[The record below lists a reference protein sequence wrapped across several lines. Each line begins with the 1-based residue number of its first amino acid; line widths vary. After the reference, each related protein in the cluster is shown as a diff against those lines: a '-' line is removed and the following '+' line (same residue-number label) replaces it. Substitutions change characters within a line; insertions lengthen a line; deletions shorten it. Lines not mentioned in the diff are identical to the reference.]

1 MAYSYEEYRV
11 FYYVNQL
18 MGWLENNTL
27 AKGAVERN
35 LYQWTKGYRLPQPH
49 QRPKES
55 ESAYIHRAGTYWKK
69 RMAQLAKK
77 SSLQPVSPLGK
88 NLDFLAQVFDFTDNE
103 RIIVEFLSLFTATE
117 LMGRFACCCNE
128 HVTGNLSMLLYLLH
142 CSRHEIDKL
151 IGTHSKLRKWG
162 LIQSTRMGNQ
172 QLVLEEK
179 TSHFLMTSF
188 PDATARQQALVGERF
203 TCDWKPKD
211 FPFVPETSFAVKLF
225 QTAGREKG
233 CNILLYGEPGT
244 GKTSFAGMLA
254 ASGGRNL
261 YTVAENRP
269 EEEEAANRLQELYR
283 KQAIMAKI
291 PQVCLLFDEAEDV
304 FSAVYNKK
312 GRYNKVEINRLLE
325 NNSVPVI
332 WTTNNIQDID
342 PAFIRRFTLAICF
355 EKPDIFLRKKMW
367 KKYLEQNQLHTSAH
381 TLHHLASE
389 FEISP
394 ALMAGA
400 TRAARLTKGDI
411 QTVKNHV
418 EIMTRALNGGNEVAF
433 PTDNKS
439 KFYPALIQADT
450 DLVALAKQIKQLG
463 QLNFSLC
470 LYGASG
476 TGKSAYARFLAHQLG
491 LEVFQRR
498 ASDLISPYV
507 GETEQNIARAFA
519 KAKAEK
525 SMLIFDE
532 ADSFLQDRSR
542 AMRSWEISS
551 VNEMLTWMEN
561 HPYPF
566 VCTTNLMET
575 LDPASLRRFSF
586 KVKYSYLTSQQICQ
600 AFKCFFGLHIPK
612 EEVTHLTQLTPG
624 DFALIKNKATLLGQ
638 NKDVSAIK
646 KLLETEQQLKQKHK
660 GIAVGFQV

>member
-254 ASGGRNL
+254 ASGGR
-261 YTVAENRP
+261 E
-269 EEEEAANRLQELYR
+269 
-283 KQAIMAKI
+283 
-291 PQVCLLFDEAEDV
+291 
-304 FSAVYNKK
+304 
-312 GRYNKVEINRLLE
+312 
-325 NNSVPVI
+325 
-332 WTTNNIQDID
+332 
-342 PAFIRRFTLAICF
+342 
-355 EKPDIFLRKKMW
+355 
-367 KKYLEQNQLHTSAH
+367 
-381 TLHHLASE
+381 
-389 FEISP
+389 
-394 ALMAGA
+394 
-400 TRAARLTKGDI
+400 
-411 QTVKNHV
+411 
-418 EIMTRALNGGNEVAF
+418 
-433 PTDNKS
+433 
-439 KFYPALIQADT
+439 
-450 DLVALAKQIKQLG
+450 
-463 QLNFSLC
+463 
-470 LYGASG
+470 
-476 TGKSAYARFLAHQLG
+476 
-491 LEVFQRR
+491 
-498 ASDLISPYV
+498 
-507 GETEQNIARAFA
+507 
-519 KAKAEK
+519 EK
-525 SMLIFDE
+525 S
-532 ADSFLQDRSR
+532 
-542 AMRSWEISS
+542 
-551 VNEMLTWMEN
+551 
-561 HPYPF
+561 
-566 VCTTNLMET
+566 
-575 LDPASLRRFSF
+575 
-586 KVKYSYLTSQQICQ
+586 
-600 AFKCFFGLHIPK
+600 
-612 EEVTHLTQLTPG
+612 
-624 DFALIKNKATLLGQ
+624 
-638 NKDVSAIK
+638 
-646 KLLETEQQLKQKHK
+646 
-660 GIAVGFQV
+660 